1 MAEHETVRGAVTG
14 GGLARTAQ
22 VPPSASRRPAQDDAG
37 RSSSESSS
45 ESKRSN
51 TSATAFGQGVLRRDA
66 TDLLHHRLHRRAPD
80 HQNARL
86 VRSRAGE
93 GVGSPAW
100 HEHEGAGVNTVAACI
115 AQHELHLEHG
125 SGRPAPRRL
134 PQPATPVRT
143 RSRGGRV
150 ATRLALLQP
159 LPIAAVGYR
168 ATGTAVSGV
177 VLLDHHGALLSLHG
191 CRAAGGAACRPEWAA
206 HVRAS
211 EACGSRA
218 LRNSA
223 DSETEPNARSAT
235 RSEASWLRGLDL
247 SGPPVQRSVRRRRR
261 LGAGSSFSSP
271 ESRRPQGPDG
281 TPSSGTRSSC
291 RHGGPPPGRGQ
302 PVVSS
307 TRSLALARPTWP
319 ARPAPRTGPR
329 SRTSPAPPA
338 HRGTGG

>member
-159 LPIAAVGYR
+159 LPISTPLGWRGWRVQPRCRWWEFPLAEGTCAGPTGEQYLQLAHDRKRGQADAR
-168 ATGTAVSGV
+168 AF
-177 VLLDHHGALLSLHG
+177 
-191 CRAAGGAACRPEWAA
+191 
-206 HVRAS
+206 
-211 EACGSRA
+211 
-218 LRNSA
+218 
-223 DSETEPNARSAT
+223 
-235 RSEASWLRGLDL
+235 
-247 SGPPVQRSVRRRRR
+247 
-261 LGAGSSFSSP
+261 GSS
-271 ESRRPQGPDG
+271 
-281 TPSSGTRSSC
+281 RSS
-291 RHGGPPPGRGQ
+291 
-302 PVVSS
+302 V
-307 TRSLALARPTWP
+307 TKAWATDTKLT
-319 ARPAPRTGPR
+319 
-329 SRTSPAPPA
+329 
-338 HRGTGG
+338 